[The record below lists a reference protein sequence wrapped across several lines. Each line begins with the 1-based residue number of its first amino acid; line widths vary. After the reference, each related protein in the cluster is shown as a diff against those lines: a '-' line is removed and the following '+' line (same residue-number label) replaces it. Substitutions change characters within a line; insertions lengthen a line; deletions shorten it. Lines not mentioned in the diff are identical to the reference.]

1 MREKCLLLMTFK
13 KALTHAALASATAFL
28 HLSAGDKVL
37 ATPQMF
43 GSNYY
48 DFIQVADPFAGSN
61 NTWATA
67 SAAAASMQFNGASG
81 YLAVI
86 TSQAENDFIYNLVSS
101 AFSTTSGGWLGG
113 KYPEGWLEGPEAGQ
127 AFSYTNWGGIEPNN
141 NGYSYMVFGAPLFTI
156 QPSQW
161 ADAGLGL
168 PSVGDPAIGFFVEY
182 ENPNYAAVPG
192 PLPLLGV
199 GAAFGF
205 SRKLRKRIKSST
217 SPDVLSAIG

>member
-1 MREKCLLLMTFK
+1 MTCK

-28 HLSAGDKVL
+28 HLSAGDKAL
-37 ATPQMF
+37 AIPQMF

-48 DFIQVADPFAGSN
+48 EFIQVTDPLVGSN
-61 NTWATA
+61 NTWANA
-67 SAAAASMQFNGASG
+67 SASAASMQFNGVAG

-86 TSQAENDFIYNLVSS
+86 TSQAENEFVYNLVSS
-101 AFSTTSGGWLGG
+101 VFSTTSGGWLGG
-113 KYPEGWLEGPEAGQ
+113 KYPEGWLVGPEAGQ
-127 AFSYTNWGGIEPNN
+127 AFSYNNWGGIEPNN

-168 PSVGDPAIGFFVEY
+168 PSVGDPVIGYFVEY
-182 ENPNYAAVPG
+182 ENHSGSPVPG

-205 SRKLRKRIKSST
+205 SRKLRKRIISST
-217 SPDVLSAIG
+217 SPDVLNTIG